1 MAGWNRFVCVD
12 WSKELRN
19 RQVWVAELGM
29 KRVAPLEDVSATLP
43 ELLSFARALP
53 GRSVIAID
61 AALGVPRHYLD
72 RARAAVPEW
81 SAASD
86 FLTWL
91 VLAIDRPG
99 LGREVNVPSAWR
111 HDRPFIAVPAGKGS
125 LDAFW
130 QRTGGRLLREID
142 AATGA
147 KSPFIVSGIPGTVG
161 SGTRALWS
169 ELAATLSHA
178 GDFAVWPF
186 DGSLDLIER
195 RIAIAEMYPRVCYA
209 LALASELPAPLMMLG
224 KTSREVRERAIS
236 SLEQMPWVR
245 EHGVALR
252 DLELARESEHHF
264 DAMIS
269 AAGLLRCVLDGHPL
283 ERAGAHDPVEGEIL
297 GLASLQLAGR

>member
-12 WSKELRN
+12 WSTEVRN
-19 RQVWVAELGM
+19 RQAWVAELGM
-29 KRVAPLEDVSATLP
+29 KRVAPLEDVSPALP

-72 RARAAVPEW
+72 GARAAVPEW

-91 VLAIDRPG
+91 ALAIDRPG
-99 LGREVNVPSAWR
+99 LGREVNVASAWR
-111 HDRPFIAVPAGKGS
+111 
-125 LDAFW
+125 
-130 QRTGGRLLREID
+130 REID

-161 SGTRALWS
+161 SGTRALWA
-169 ELAATLSHA
+169 ELAAALSHA

-209 LALASELPAPLMMLG
+209 LALAPELPAPLMTLG
-224 KTSREVRERAIS
+224 KTSREVRERAIAA
-236 SLEQMPWVR
+236 LEQMPWVR

-252 DLELARESEHHF
+252 DLELARQSEHHF

-269 AAGLLRCVLDGHPL
+269 AAGLLRCVLEGHPL

-297 GLASLQLAGR
+297 GLAPLQLAGR